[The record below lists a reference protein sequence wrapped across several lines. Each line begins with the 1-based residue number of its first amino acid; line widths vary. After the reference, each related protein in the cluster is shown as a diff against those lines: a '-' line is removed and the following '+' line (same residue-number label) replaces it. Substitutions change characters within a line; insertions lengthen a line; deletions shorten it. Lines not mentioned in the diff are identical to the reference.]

1 MLFKFQMIRSMWPD
15 QKVSDHILL
24 FLLVNKMALG
34 DESGVHATLDLCE
47 HA

>member
-1 MLFKFQMIRSMWPD
+1 MLFKFQMIRSMRPD

-24 FLLVNKMALG
+24 LVNKMVLG
-34 DESGVHATLDLCE
+34 DESGVHATLDLCG

>member
-15 QKVSDHILL
+15 QKVSDHIL
-24 FLLVNKMALG
+24 FLVNKMALG
-34 DESGVHATLDLCE
+34 DGSGAHATLDLCA